1 MKGAGINPE
10 EKPVTGQDSTVA
22 GLQRILKGEQ
32 FMTIFKPIEPEAKI
46 AAEMAI
52 SLGETGEEVPK
63 EPKESTPKKIENGKT
78 EVPSILL
85 TSTPVIKENINET
98 VIAEKFVDPGGTV
111 RRRLRGGLQRS
122 RDLGLSM
129 SPDAP
134 LLQLEGISKH
144 FGPVHALDRVD
155 FAVSAGEVVGLVGD
169 NGAGKSTLV
178 KTIAG
183 INGPDSGKI
192 RFEGKEVSINRPQD
206 ATSLGIATVYQDL
219 ALCDNLDVVANLFLG
234 SEEHAPGVGR
244 GHAGS
249 STRSTMEHRA
259 ADLLSNL
266 AVTIPSLRSEV
277 GTLSGGQRQQVA
289 VARSLLGEP
298 KVVMLDEP
306 TAALGVPQTKQV
318 LALIK
323 RLRERDLGV
332 VVISHNLADVF
343 EVADRI
349 FVLRLGRPSGD
360 FSSTEVTEEH
370 VVAAITGLG
379 NNAGAR
385 AEVAEDKAEAAD
397 GGTEG
402 EKA

>member
-1 MKGAGINPE
+1 
-10 EKPVTGQDSTVA
+10 
-22 GLQRILKGEQ
+22 
-32 FMTIFKPIEPEAKI
+32 
-46 AAEMAI
+46 
-52 SLGETGEEVPK
+52 
-63 EPKESTPKKIENGKT
+63 
-78 EVPSILL
+78 
-85 TSTPVIKENINET
+85 
-98 VIAEKFVDPGGTV
+98 
-111 RRRLRGGLQRS
+111 
-122 RDLGLSM
+122 
-129 SPDAP
+129 
-134 LLQLEGISKH
+134 
-144 FGPVHALDRVD
+144 LDRVD

-183 INGPDSGKI
+183 INSADSGTI
-192 RFEGKEVSINRPQD
+192 RFEGQEVSINKPQD
-206 ATSLGIATVYQDL
+206 ATNLGIATVYQDL

-234 SEEHAPGVGR
+234 SEETLGGPGVI
-244 GHAGS
+244 
-249 STRSTMEHRA
+249 TRQLDEVDMENRT

-318 LALIK
+318 LALISK
-323 RLRERDLGV
+323 LRERKLGV

-343 EVADRI
+343 EIADRI
-349 FVLRLGRPSGD
+349 VVLRLGRSVGD

-370 VVAAITGLG
+370 VVAEDTGLG
-379 NNAGAR
+379 NNAGTR
-385 AEVAEDKAEAAD
+385 AEVAEDNAEAAD
-397 GGTEG
+397 GGSQG